1 MAYQQSLQS
10 KDSYAI
16 CFVVVALNSTGET
29 FFKSKSSKNSNI
41 RSDKSLVDFPVFF
54 SGIEFYSER
63 FGDSEQDY

>member
-1 MAYQQSLQS
+1 MAYQQSPQS

-16 CFVVVALNSTGET
+16 CFVVVALNST